1 MFTEIFYWSLQKFN
15 CSIPGCL
22 ETFESLLAF
31 EGHYNLKHKYVCGTC
46 RKQLPSPHLLDLHVS
61 ETHDSY
67 FAVLAEKKPM
77 YRCFVEDC
85 DAKYLTMKERHSH
98 CIEAHKFPSNFRY
111 DVDKKKK
118 TKKDGEDAVI
128 KSYVPKFAS
137 FGQGVARG
145 FVRGRGKRRITE
157 VTMTELELA
166 LPAVE

>member
-1 MFTEIFYWSLQKFN
+1 
-15 CSIPGCL
+15 
-22 ETFESLLAF
+22 
-31 EGHYNLKHKYVCGTC
+31 
-46 RKQLPSPHLLDLHVS
+46 
-61 ETHDSY
+61 
-67 FAVLAEKKPM
+67 
-77 YRCFVEDC
+77 
-85 DAKYLTMKERHSH
+85 MKERHSH